1 MGFEI
6 AGRLHTKNEAVQI
19 SERFRKREFVL
30 EIEPESQYPQT
41 VQFELTG
48 DRCELLDEFVIGQE
62 LKVEFSL
69 RGREWTSPKGEIRF
83 FNSLNVWQVQE
94 DGAWYT
100 VDMERD
106 GSVPP
111 ARSRVDEPERG
122 AGKAANV
129 ENATQD
135 RKPVP
140 NNSPPPADDS
150 IPF

>member
-6 AGRLHTKNEAVQI
+6 AGRLHTKNEAVEI

-48 DRCELLDEFVIGQE
+48 DRCELLDNFEIGQN

-69 RGREWTSPKGEIRF
+69 RGREWTSPKGEVRF
-83 FNSLNVWQVQE
+83 FNSLLVWQVQG
-94 DGAWYT
+94 D
-100 VDMERD
+100 
-106 GSVPP
+106 
-111 ARSRVDEPERG
+111 
-122 AGKAANV
+122 GKARAPKK
-129 ENATQD
+129 AAL
-135 RKPVP
+135 KAVP
-140 NNSPPPADDS
+140 AQTDNPPPADDS

>member
-62 LKVEFSL
+62 LNVEFSL

-83 FNSLNVWQVQE
+83 FNSLNVWQVE
-94 DGAWYT
+94 ADG
-100 VDMERD
+100 DI
-106 GSVPP
+106 P
-111 ARSRVDEPERG
+111 APKK
-122 AGKAANV
+122 AGKKKAEKKDA
-129 ENATQD
+129 
-135 RKPVP
+135 PVP